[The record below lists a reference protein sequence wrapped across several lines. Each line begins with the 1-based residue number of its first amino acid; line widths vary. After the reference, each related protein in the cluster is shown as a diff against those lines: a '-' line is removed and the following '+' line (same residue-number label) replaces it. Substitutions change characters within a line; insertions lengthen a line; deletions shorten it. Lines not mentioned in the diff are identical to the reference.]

1 MSELTMSK
9 ATREAFL
16 ADVHV
21 GVFCVNRDD
30 DAPLA
35 TPVWYLYEPG
45 GDVQVIVGASSQKA
59 ALVKA
64 AGRASLCAQQEGLPY
79 RFVTVEG
86 RATFEEVDRDLRF
99 KTASR
104 YLGDELA
111 KAYIEQTDDRD
122 SVLVRITPER
132 WRTNDYSNWNAGG

>member
-21 GVFCVNRDD
+21 GVFCVSREG

-35 TPVWYLYEPG
+35 SPVWYLYEPG
-45 GDVQVIVGASSQKA
+45 GDVQVVIGKDSQKA
-59 ALVKA
+59 ELVKA

-86 RATFEEVDRDLRF
+86 GASFHPVDAELRF
-99 KTASR
+99 RMATR

-111 KAYIEQTDDRD
+111 KGYVEQTSDQE
-122 SVLVRITPER
+122 SVLVRITPDR
-132 WRTNDYSNWNAGG
+132 WRTNDYSNWTG

>member
-1 MSELTMSK
+1 MSK

-21 GVFCVNRDD
+21 GVFCVNRDG

-45 GDVQVIVGASSQKA
+45 GDVQVVVGTSSQKA
-59 ALVKA
+59 ELVKA

-86 RATFEEVDRDLRF
+86 PANIGSVDRDLRF
-99 KTASR
+99 RMASR

-111 KAYIEQTDDRD
+111 KRYVEQATDRE

-132 WRTNDYSNWNAGG
+132 WRTNDYSNWSG

>member
-9 ATREAFL
+9 VTREAFL

-21 GVFCVNRDD
+21 GVFCVNREG

-35 TPVWYLYEPG
+35 SPVWYLYEPG
-45 GDVQVIVGASSQKA
+45 GDVQVVVGESSQKA

-64 AGRASLCAQQEGLPY
+64 AGRASLCAQQEGIPY

-86 RATFEEVDRDLRF
+86 KATFDNVDRDLRY
-99 KTASR
+99 KLAAR

-111 KAYIEQTDDRD
+111 ERYLEQTDSYDN
-122 SVLVRITPER
+122 VLVRITPER
-132 WRTNDYSNWNAGG
+132 WRTNDYSNWPA

>member
-21 GVFCVNRDD
+21 GVFCVNRDG

-45 GDVQVIVGASSQKA
+45 GDVQVIVGESSQKA

-86 RATFEEVDRDLRF
+86 PATFDTVDRALQFRM
-99 KTASR
+99 AQR

-111 KAYIEQTDDRD
+111 EGYVEQSADHV

-132 WRTNDYSNWNAGG
+132 WRTNDYSNWSG

>member
-21 GVFCVNRDD
+21 GVFCVNREG

-35 TPVWYLYEPG
+35 SPVWYLYEPG
-45 GDVQVIVGASSQKA
+45 GDVQVVVGESSQKA

-86 RATFEEVDRDLRF
+86 NATFDKADRDLRF
-99 KTASR
+99 KVAAR

-111 KAYIEQTDDRD
+111 TRYVEQTNDRGN
-122 SVLVRITPER
+122 VLVRITPDR
-132 WRTNDYSNWNAGG
+132 WRTNDYSNWSG